1 MNSSFSR
8 RAFLEGAAATV
19 GAALVAGCTS
29 GSSAPLQAKE
39 SAQGLT
45 LAGTQLPA
53 NGEAVAFLFPDGKQ
67 PGLLYSSKAGQS
79 GAVSAVCTHQGCT
92 VEWTNGA
99 PQGAFS
105 CPCHQSKFDLNG
117 KALKGPATTPLA
129 HYAATQNGADVE
141 LKKL

>member
-19 GAALVAGCTS
+19 GAVLIAGCTS
-29 GSSAPLQAKE
+29 GSSAPPQAKE
-39 SAQGLT
+39 SAGGFT

-53 NGEAVAFLFPDGKQ
+53 NGEALVFQFPGNKQ
-67 PGLLYSSKAGQS
+67 GILYRSKEGRS
-79 GAVSAVCTHQGCT
+79 GAVAAVCTHLGCN
-92 VEWTNGA
+92 VEWTDSA

-105 CPCHQSKFDLNG
+105 CPCHSSKFDLNG
-117 KALKGPATTPLA
+117 KALSGPAKAPLT

-141 LKKL
+141 LKLL